1 MPFLSALID
10 TEKLALL
17 SKFIPKI
24 KNPTVAAAVASTSR
38 CSKRKITPPKRYT
51 PEEMRKKG

>member
-1 MPFLSALID
+1 MID

-24 KNPTVAAAVASTSR
+24 KNPTVAAAVASISR